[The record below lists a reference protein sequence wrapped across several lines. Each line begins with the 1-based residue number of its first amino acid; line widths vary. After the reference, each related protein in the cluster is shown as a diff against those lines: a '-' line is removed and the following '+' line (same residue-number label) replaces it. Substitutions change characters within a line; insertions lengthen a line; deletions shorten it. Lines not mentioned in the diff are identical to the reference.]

1 MTLVRRTIFRKM
13 RLLVVDSD
21 LSHRRAMLETLASEA
36 DAGELEFFTADTVD
50 QAMAIYRERHPDLLL
65 ISTRELDQV
74 GLELAMRVRAAE
86 GTRHTGIVFVDHRP
100 KDDGTLSVECLE
112 MGADDFLLK
121 PFSGRE
127 LVARVEA
134 LLRRPRVEVVER
146 EARVFGDLELDP
158 VTRIVRI
165 SGEVIDLTRIEFDL
179 LLTFTADPG
188 AVFTRQRLLDLV
200 WGPGWFGDD
209 HVVDVHV
216 ANLRKIA
223 RADFG
228 LVLAGGQGP
237 LASKLFRFGHLG
249 WVHEADI
256 QSGLDALQ
264 GALKAVGYKA

>member
-1 MTLVRRTIFRKM
+1 MTQTRV
-13 RLLVVDSD
+13 LVVEDAPEYRNLIEGVLTRAGFDVVTAPSIAAAEERLAESDHAVVVLDLGLPDGDGLDLCRRIRERSGSYVLVVSGRGD
-21 LSHRRAMLETLASEA
+21 LSGHA
-36 DAGELEFFTADTVD
+36 
-50 QAMAIYRERHPDLLL
+50 
-65 ISTRELDQV
+65 LD
-74 GLELAMRVRAAE
+74 RSSDR
-86 GTRHTGIVFVDHRP
+86 
-100 KDDGTLSVECLE
+100 LSGFR

-216 ANLRKIA
+216 ANLRKKV
-223 RADFG
+223 DTG
-228 LVLAGGQGP
+228 VGP
-237 LASKLFRFGHLG
+237 SRVRTVRG
-249 WVHEADI
+249 
-256 QSGLDALQ
+256 
-264 GALKAVGYKA
+264 VGYGWTV